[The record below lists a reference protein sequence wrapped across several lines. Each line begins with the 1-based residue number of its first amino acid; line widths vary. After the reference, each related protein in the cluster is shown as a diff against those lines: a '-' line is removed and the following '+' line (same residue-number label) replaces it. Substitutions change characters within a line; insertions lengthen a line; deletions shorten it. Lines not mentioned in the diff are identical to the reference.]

1 MIIAL
6 LINRVTKFKLNNPI
20 KPQLSA
26 PTIVKINAIWCSA
39 CLIMNKIWKN
49 VLKKYDIE
57 TINLDYDID
66 EEEVKKYNVGDVLPV
81 FIFYKDDIE
90 VCRVVGEK
98 SEDEF
103 INIIDGIGD

>member
-1 MIIAL
+1 MK
-6 LINRVTKFKLNNPI
+6 V
-20 KPQLSA
+20 
-26 PTIVKINAIWCSA
+26 VKINAIWCSA